1 MDVDPW
7 LLAILKG
14 YLPQSRSE
22 FVINSPVQPRV
33 TVPTYRHYRAERHFN
48 RLIKWLRSNGV
59 NTGNPLHTLR
69 KEFGSQIAAQAGIFA
84 ASLALNVLR
93 DRQDLA
99 GGRGREKRLKNV
111 MLTRKDWDFSSV
123 AANERVACCHYE

>member
-1 MDVDPW
+1 VNVDPW

-84 ASLALNVLR
+84 ASLALR
-93 DRQDLA
+93 HSDIQ
-99 GGRGREKRLKNV
+99 
-111 MLTRKDWDFSSV
+111 LTRDYYLEKKRTTFFEIGKILQEG
-123 AANERVACCHYE
+123 AGERNVSKTSC